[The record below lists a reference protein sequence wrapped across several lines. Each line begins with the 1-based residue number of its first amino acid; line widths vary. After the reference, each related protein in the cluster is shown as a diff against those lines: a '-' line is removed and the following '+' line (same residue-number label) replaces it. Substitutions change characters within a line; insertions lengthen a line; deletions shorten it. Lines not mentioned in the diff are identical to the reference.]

1 MSLIMSP
8 TKKTDKKQA
17 KPKRFEKL
25 SHEEHHDTLITKAK
39 DLLDFA
45 SSGKV
50 TITQG
55 IDGVTVKVEATT
67 Q

>member
-1 MSLIMSP
+1 MET
-8 TKKTDKKQA
+8 TKETLLARHYK
-17 KPKRFEKL
+17 KL

-39 DLLDFA
+39 DLLEFA
-45 SSGKV
+45 SSVKV

>member
-1 MSLIMSP
+1 MET
-8 TKKTDKKQA
+8 TKETLLARHYK
-17 KPKRFEKL
+17 KL

-39 DLLDFA
+39 DLLEFA

-55 IDGVTVKVEATT
+55 IAGVTVKVAATT

>member
-1 MSLIMSP
+1 METI
-8 TKKTDKKQA
+8 KDAHQ
-17 KPKRFEKL
+17 
-25 SHEEHHDTLITKAK
+25 EHHDTLITKAK
-39 DLLDFA
+39 DLLEFA

-55 IDGVTVKVEATT
+55 IDGVTVKVEAAT

>member
-1 MSLIMSP
+1 MET
-8 TKKTDKKQA
+8 TKETLLARHYK
-17 KPKRFEKL
+17 KL

-55 IDGVTVKVEATT
+55 IDGVTVKLEATT

>member
-1 MSLIMSP
+1 MET
-8 TKKTDKKQA
+8 TKEK
-17 KPKRFEKL
+17 KL
-25 SHEEHHDTLITKAK
+25 SHEEYHDTLITKAK